1 MPDAIT
7 DSQRLQAQLRYP
19 CGDVPDPGVI
29 KNVAP
34 GIYWLRMPLPFQ
46 LNHINLWLIEETNG
60 WTIVD
65 TGINT
70 DATREL
76 WEKIFARQL
85 RGKPV
90 IRVVATHLHPDH
102 VGLAGWLCERWNAPL
117 LMTLGEY
124 MSAVAARND
133 VIENEDTR
141 AAHLRR
147 NGVPDDSIPL
157 FHRHKGGYAKGVAP
171 LPPAFQRLIHAHPI
185 TLGGHRWDVVVGR
198 GHAPEHASLWCPEL
212 NVLIAG
218 DQVLPKISTNVGV
231 WPNEPFAD
239 ALTWFLDGFS
249 RFRRLPADA
258 LVLPSHGFPF
268 VGMHTRLDQLV
279 AHHDARLNDIT
290 AAIARTGPRGS
301 TGWDMVPVLFPR
313 HLDNNQ
319 VVFAFGETLAH
330 LHCLETRAR
339 VKRIVVDGVHRFVA
353 LLDTST
359 SPSDD
364 SETEMMDTGTA

>member
-34 GIYWLRMPLPFQ
+34 GIFWLRMPLPFQ

-76 WEKIFARQL
+76 WEKIFAQQL

-290 AAIARTGPRGS
+290 AAIARTGTRGS

-339 VKRIVVDGVHRFVA
+339 VKRTVVDGVHRFVA

-364 SETEMMDTGTA
+364 SEAEMMDTGTA